1 MFFTFNCEFC
11 GMGMFIADDAP
22 RWSVV
27 RCSSCSMNNAVCNP
41 NPVKK
46 QLLRDDG
53 ADQIQ
58 VSHPPHSTPGTFGA
72 DTDSDPNP
80 DAEVA
85 TTSIYQEKPNV

>member
-11 GMGMFIADDAP
+11 GMGMFIADDVP

-27 RCSSCSMNNAVCNP
+27 RCGSCSMNNAVCNP

-46 QLLRDDG
+46 QLLRDAG
-53 ADQIQ
+53 ADPIQ
-58 VSHPPHSTPGTFGA
+58 VNHPPRSTPGIFGA
-72 DTDSDPNP
+72 DTDSDPGPN
-80 DAEVA
+80 AEVA